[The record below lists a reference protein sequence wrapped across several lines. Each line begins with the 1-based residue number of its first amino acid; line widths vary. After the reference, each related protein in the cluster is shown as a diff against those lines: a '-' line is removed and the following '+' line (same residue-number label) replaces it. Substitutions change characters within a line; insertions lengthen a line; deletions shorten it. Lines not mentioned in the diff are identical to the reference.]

1 MAADFM
7 KEYHLIVNVMNAC
20 THDIST
26 EVKYAYL
33 HPRIVDIFP
42 PMTLD
47 REEAKG
53 KGSYDTMVN
62 ICNSAK
68 LLSKEDFIRFVDAIN
83 ADYPNR
89 AREIRKKYQE
99 LSGNELPHLPTAL
112 DTQVPIQCYQDTLR
126 PIPETQQPVLE
137 SGIPPINARPRVQKM
152 MASNDEETYSMDT
165 QPRGMAL
172 IINNVNFITFSER
185 VGSEEDVRHLSR
197 MFEKLKFST
206 FTVKNLSAMQMK
218 QECTKFSKDRNLQNV
233 SALSVV
239 ILTHGSTNEC
249 YFGIDGLIDKDK
261 IPSRNTYITKAEL
274 AQIFNSRNCPLMK
287 EKPKLFIIQACR
299 GEDENPAEVEY
310 QTCNGE
316 NMKPDI
322 PGSEVQEDMPIQV
335 PYVAPRA
342 DTADMCFLHS
352 SSTGY
357 RAYRDEIRGSPFIEE
372 LTELI
377 IKSKAA
383 DEIKNIILQLQ
394 RAFSQKCLINSKMT
408 LPDFSTQLVKSWYI
422 IPE

>member
-7 KEYHLIVNVMNAC
+7 KEYHLIVDVMNAC

-33 HPRIVDIFP
+33 YPRIVDIFP

-316 NMKPDI
+316 NIKPDI

-352 SSTGY
+352 SSTGNDCCFFLSETKY
-357 RAYRDEIRGSPFIEE
+357 
-372 LTELI
+372 LW
-377 IKSKAA
+377 
-383 DEIKNIILQLQ
+383 LQ